1 MHPIQE
7 DRRYHKGYRQEQI
20 DQSLLE
26 RKRFALKITRSIF
39 RQEIFKLTIFPT
51 SNGRNAFMCDML
63 STKTNTV
70 KSMVKMQMNMMILS
84 LGNWGNA
91 RKPLPPPPPP
101 LILPTAVARTD
112 KQATEVT

>member
-1 MHPIQE
+1 
-7 DRRYHKGYRQEQI
+7 
-20 DQSLLE
+20 
-26 RKRFALKITRSIF
+26 
-39 RQEIFKLTIFPT
+39 
-51 SNGRNAFMCDML
+51 
-63 STKTNTV
+63 
-70 KSMVKMQMNMMILS
+70 MVKMQMNMMILS